1 MCGAVHWH
9 RITPPTWLGPIRH
22 PIGVVSTGMSKVKN
36 KFKTPEGRWALL
48 SERTFGAL
56 PFNHHRSTRMTL
68 ARLPPAADQPSGGA
82 EDVGP
87 WLIYNIGEFV
97 YIAKADSTR
106 NVRGA
111 PCGMRMVLQQPA
123 MGARRWPPVCA
134 APSVAE

>member
-1 MCGAVHWH
+1 MWGGTLASDHTCT
-9 RITPPTWLGPIRH
+9 RTWLGTIRH

-56 PFNHHRSTRMTL
+56 PFNHHRSTRMAL

-97 YIAKADSTR
+97 YIAKADSAK

-111 PCGMRMVLQQPA
+111 PCGMRMVWQPA
-123 MGARRWPPVCA
+123 IGARWPPVCA
-134 APSVAE
+134 PSVA